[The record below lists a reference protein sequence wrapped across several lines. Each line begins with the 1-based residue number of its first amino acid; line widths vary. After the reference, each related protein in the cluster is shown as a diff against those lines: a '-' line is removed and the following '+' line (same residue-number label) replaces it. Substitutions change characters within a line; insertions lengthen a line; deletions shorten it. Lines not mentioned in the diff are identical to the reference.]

1 MAFWLILAGAVSLG
15 LYLVNPEGLPI
26 PQHSGEKIYGKPEE
40 EEEETVA
47 G

>member
-1 MAFWLILAGAVSLG
+1 MLSFFKQLKKDF
-15 LYLVNPEGLPI
+15 PEGLPI